1 MWRVGLGG
9 CLKLNI
15 PAGDNGSVC
24 HAAPGKNTCQAVFSS
39 DTAPLLIAL
48 DASVRLISSEGE
60 RTIPLFDLYHED
72 GIAFLKLK
80 QGEIMADVILSP
92 PYSNLKAVHRKIRQ
106 RESIDFPLV
115 NVGIAARL
123 ETTAIARNIR
133 IVLGAVASAPARVHE
148 AEHLLEGLELTDNRI
163 VLAGELAAS
172 VVNPMPNTA
181 GTVAYRKRMA
191 KVLVERTLRELRG
204 L

>member
-1 MWRVGLGG
+1 
-9 CLKLNI
+9 
-15 PAGDNGSVC
+15 
-24 HAAPGKNTCQAVFSS
+24 
-39 DTAPLLIAL
+39 
-48 DASVRLISSEGE
+48 
-60 RTIPLFDLYHED
+60 
-72 GIAFLKLK
+72 
-80 QGEIMADVILSP
+80 
-92 PYSNLKAVHRKIRQ
+92 RQ